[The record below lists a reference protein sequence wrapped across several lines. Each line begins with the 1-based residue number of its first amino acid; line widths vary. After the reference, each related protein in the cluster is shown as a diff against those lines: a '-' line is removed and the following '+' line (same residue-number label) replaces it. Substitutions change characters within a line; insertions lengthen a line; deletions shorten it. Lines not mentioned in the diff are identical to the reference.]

1 MLSSID
7 NIIISVDRHDHWSLI
22 SPVSELTCL
31 QRRVYRTGVHCSY
44 EEAGLFLR
52 NT

>member
-22 SPVSELTCL
+22 SPVSEKTCL
-31 QRRVYRTGVHCSY
+31 QSRVYRTGVHCSY